1 MRCMRKINGNEVEKF
16 SVIKLISSEEFK
28 EEDRNREPAG
38 SSKGGQFAKK
48 GGGVYSDR
56 EIDPKDL
63 DKDSDFRKNEVIS
76 EEDYEKLEI
85 GSEYVEYSRDSAGY
99 LRPTDEGYNLGKT
112 LTIKVKNEYSDDPD
126 QYVKEL
132 KYYYDDD
139 GKHVTTMTVE
149 KTDSERDAEYVSS
162 EKRLNED
169 GEFEE
174 IEYTDEEHYKNLKRF
189 VQSYSK
195 RGDEHKIWDKLQE
208 KTLKVQSKN
217 SRFSDFQNKRLELQK
232 EIDELN
238 ISALDDKELL
248 KEKDLKELEL
258 YKLEYGK
265 EYDDISKLKF
275 NDYYGVK
282 QQLSVAYKNDR
293 RELSFKNSGINAD
306 KDKTTIPF
314 EDMKDYVKELDP
326 KEKLIFEKFNRIK
339 DNLNS
344 DIEKGKIKGIGL
356 DKMNDNFILSYE
368 NNVVM
373 NNIGSERGEK
383 NMDKIDTSRKM
394 YEMLDQINEK
404 YYEDSSS
411 NMTIGSSYFNVIDHI
426 KNKNEVDN
434 EKMKK
439 FDEEL
444 KAIQETEKDGS
455 NSKEWTEKFMEK
467 MDYKKSVE
475 DSMTDRDQKILEMDE
490 EMKKYDNYSK
500 DYFNSIKDDTQ
511 FIKLRNKNEYLTPL
525 IEKNIHL
532 YSFPDK
538 NSSIPEETIRHA
550 YDKIKETYTKNNWV
564 STDLKNRVKSPDH
577 TGLVRIPNNR
587 ERGEYERK
595 MNYQLH
601 EKEGRPFTSGG
612 KTFKQG
618 GNWDKTN
625 ESINVFKATERAID
639 WVHDHELAHSF
650 YDYTVD
656 AIDNGQLKNKKVSLD
671 KWKST
676 VLTLDPKIIE
686 PILGNY
692 PTTYLNDYLKDP
704 TSKNNQFMLA
714 HEMFTGI
721 TDLKTG
727 KMKGKYDEIEE
738 AYEELNR
745 HYPEL
750 VKAYETLK
758 GVEDYNIYGESLT
771 KDTVKED
778 IVKESIQNN
787 EFAYQQ
793 TSYLNDDHN
802 VVTKENATT
811 VIVKSYTKDG
821 RLILSESYF
830 VEKQATEDNP
840 NREPAGTSKGGQFA
854 KKDGGGSISDIK
866 KDLQK
871 NIEPTEKETEIQTKI
886 DVDVRE
892 RIQEKIDELGLTDKV
907 DYVETQGSYVKGTD
921 LPSKG
926 SDMDIFV
933 VFNPNVSEEERKDL
947 GLKIGLAT
955 LDKEYANSQGW
966 DNFKVD
972 AKDQENKYAE
982 AFFDVDGQTVEVQIV
997 PTRNMDRYDIIKKEI
1012 NGQKETANGN
1022 KISIG
1027 MERTPHQT
1035 KFMNE
1040 NLSVEQKLEVRTLKK
1055 FMKETGLYDSSVKSQ
1070 GFSGYSTEVLIHNLG
1085 SFENVVDYF
1094 ADYKM
1099 GEVIGLPSESD
1110 RKDLA
1115 EHGVELTY
1123 MNKNKEIE
1131 NKYTKEYY
1139 NTDEAYKNNSIHMT
1153 DPIDPNR
1160 DIGGAISE
1168 AKLAKTILTMKHL
1181 KETGKTPDKVE
1192 PTTMNGVSLTFTSS
1206 GTDEN
1211 TIGSQVQ
1218 SLQNDMVAKLDN
1230 LGFKVEK
1237 EFDKPKEIV
1246 DGFSIN
1252 PDRINIEQ
1260 EKGSK
1265 EMTIN
1270 FGMDNI
1276 YTDGDEEKTIDISG
1290 MREQQITGMIMG
1302 LDKSGTKYEKK
1313 DGKITTYKPRQ
1324 FKNVKDAMKALLEG
1338 TVKGTALSNNNV
1350 LRDIR
1355 SQNVDPFTKF
1365 TKFDNL
1371 PK

>member
-1 MRCMRKINGNEVEKF
+1 MAKLIKIEKF
-16 SVIKLISSEEFK
+16 T
-28 EEDRNREPAG
+28 D
-38 SSKGGQFAKK
+38 
-48 GGGVYSDR
+48 D
-56 EIDPKDL
+56 
-63 DKDSDFRKNEVIS
+63 DKN
-76 EEDYEKLEI
+76 
-85 GSEYVEYSRDSAGY
+85 
-99 LRPTDEGYNLGKT
+99 PTTPINSTY
-112 LTIKVKNEYSDDPD
+112 
-126 QYVKEL
+126 QYVTIFGEDDYIETEVLYSEDGWDIDTDKTSL
-132 KYYYDDD
+132 LYYDD
-139 GKHVTTMTVE
+139 E
-149 KTDSERDAEYVSS
+149 I
-162 EKRLNED
+162 ED
-169 GEFEE
+169 EE
-174 IEYTDEEHYKNLKRF
+174 I
-189 VQSYSK
+189 
-195 RGDEHKIWDKLQE
+195 
-208 KTLKVQSKN
+208 
-217 SRFSDFQNKRLELQK
+217 
-232 EIDELN
+232 
-238 ISALDDKELL
+238 
-248 KEKDLKELEL
+248 
-258 YKLEYGK
+258 
-265 EYDDISKLKF
+265 
-275 NDYYGVK
+275 
-282 QQLSVAYKNDR
+282 
-293 RELSFKNSGINAD
+293 
-306 KDKTTIPF
+306 
-314 EDMKDYVKELDP
+314 M
-326 KEKLIFEKFNRIK
+326 
-339 DNLNS
+339 
-344 DIEKGKIKGIGL
+344 
-356 DKMNDNFILSYE
+356 
-368 NNVVM
+368 
-373 NNIGSERGEK
+373 
-383 NMDKIDTSRKM
+383 
-394 YEMLDQINEK
+394 
-404 YYEDSSS
+404 
-411 NMTIGSSYFNVIDHI
+411 
-426 KNKNEVDN
+426 
-434 EKMKK
+434 
-439 FDEEL
+439 
-444 KAIQETEKDGS
+444 
-455 NSKEWTEKFMEK
+455 
-467 MDYKKSVE
+467 
-475 DSMTDRDQKILEMDE
+475 
-490 EMKKYDNYSK
+490 
-500 DYFNSIKDDTQ
+500 
-511 FIKLRNKNEYLTPL
+511 
-525 IEKNIHL
+525 
-532 YSFPDK
+532 
-538 NSSIPEETIRHA
+538 
-550 YDKIKETYTKNNWV
+550 
-564 STDLKNRVKSPDH
+564 
-577 TGLVRIPNNR
+577 
-587 ERGEYERK
+587 
-595 MNYQLH
+595 
-601 EKEGRPFTSGG
+601 
-612 KTFKQG
+612 
-618 GNWDKTN
+618 
-625 ESINVFKATERAID
+625 
-639 WVHDHELAHSF
+639 
-650 YDYTVD
+650 
-656 AIDNGQLKNKKVSLD
+656 
-671 KWKST
+671 
-676 VLTLDPKIIE
+676 
-686 PILGNY
+686 
-692 PTTYLNDYLKDP
+692 
-704 TSKNNQFMLA
+704 
-714 HEMFTGI
+714 
-721 TDLKTG
+721 
-727 KMKGKYDEIEE
+727 
-738 AYEELNR
+738 
-745 HYPEL
+745 
-750 VKAYETLK
+750 
-758 GVEDYNIYGESLT
+758 
-771 KDTVKED
+771 
-778 IVKESIQNN
+778 
-787 EFAYQQ
+787 
-793 TSYLNDDHN
+793 
-802 VVTKENATT
+802 
-811 VIVKSYTKDG
+811 
-821 RLILSESYF
+821 
-830 VEKQATEDNP
+830 ATEDNP
-840 NREPAGTSKGGQFA
+840 NREPAGSAGGIGGQFA
-854 KKDGGGSISDIK
+854 SKDGGGSISDIK

-886 DVDVRE
+886 DVDVRA

-1012 NGQKETANGN
+1012 NGQKETANGD

-1181 KETGKTPDKVE
+1181 KETGKIPDKVE